1 MTEDPKYP
9 IGKFAKPE
17 RFDAALREQC
27 IREIAAAPAALRAAV
42 AGWDD
47 RKLDTPYRD
56 GGWSVR
62 QVVHH
67 LPDSHMNA
75 YVRWKLALTETEP
88 VIKPYAE
95 DRWAEL
101 PDAKLAPVD
110 SSLALL
116 ESIHSRWVV
125 CMRGMKTEE
134 FEKKF
139 RHPERG
145 LMSLND
151 LLALYAW
158 HGKHHV
164 AHITTLRKKNGW

>member
-1 MTEDPKYP
+1 MEDPKYP

-17 RFDAALREQC
+17 RIDAAMREQF
-27 IREIAAAPAALRAAV
+27 IREIAAAPTALRAAV
-42 AGWDD
+42 AGLDD
-47 RKLDTPYRD
+47 RKLDTAYRD
-56 GGWSVR
+56 GGWTVR

-75 YVRWKLALTETEP
+75 YVRLKLALTESEP

-101 PDAKLAPVD
+101 PDAKHAPVD

-116 ESIHSRWVV
+116 ESIHFRWIA
-125 CMRGMKTEE
+125 CMREMKAED

-151 LLALYAW
+151 MLALYAW

-164 AHITTLRKKNGW
+164 AHIRSLRKKMGW